1 MSGSVFDA
9 RDHEYMARALRLAR
23 RGLYTTQPNPRV
35 GCVLVRDGR
44 VVGEGW
50 HQRAGGPH
58 AEVLALRAAGAQA
71 REATAYVTLEPCCHH
86 GRTPPCTE
94 ALIEAG
100 VAEVVVA
107 MEDPNPRV
115 SGQGLARLREAGIR
129 VRAGLLARE
138 AEALNPGFVSR
149 MRRGRPWVR
158 LKSAMSLDGRTA
170 MASGESQWITGAA
183 ARADVQ
189 RQRARVDAVLTGIG
203 TVRADDPGL
212 NVRLSAEALGIQAPV
227 RQPLR
232 VVLDPDLESPADM
245 RMLRLPGRTLI
256 LTAAPEAPGR
266 RALEAAGAEL
276 LPVPPAPGG
285 LDLERVLAALAAL
298 EVNEVLV
305 EAGATLA
312 GGFLTAGLVDEWLI
326 YMAPHVM
333 GHAARGLAV
342 LPQVERMHQ
351 RLPMRLESLRAVGED
366 LRFVWVPERR

>member
-1 MSGSVFDA
+1 
-9 RDHEYMARALRLAR
+9 MARALRLAR

-58 AEVLALRAAGAQA
+58 AEVLALRAAGGQA

-212 NVRLSAEALGIQAPV
+212 NVRLSAEALGIQGPV

-351 RLPMRLESLRAVGED
+351 RLPMRLESLRAIGED